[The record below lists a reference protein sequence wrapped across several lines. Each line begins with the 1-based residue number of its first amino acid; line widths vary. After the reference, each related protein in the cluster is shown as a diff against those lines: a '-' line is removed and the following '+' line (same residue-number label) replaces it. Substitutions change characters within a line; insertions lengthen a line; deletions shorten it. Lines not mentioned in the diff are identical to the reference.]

1 MERLKFANF
10 LWEVRQSSGQA
21 GPGPNL
27 FDKRNVSLLSSGVL
41 RLDVTQRDGAWTCAE
56 LSTIERL
63 GLGTYQF
70 QLVGR
75 PDLLDPQLVFGF
87 FPYPPPDVGPDGT
100 HELDIEFA
108 RWGERAKPC
117 GNYTVCPTTPGKPAT
132 THPFPL
138 ALPHEHSTHRIV
150 RRADRL
156 IFSSYSGHRQPTD
169 QREKLSEWEF
179 SGEISRAAMPLHLNF
194 WLFRG
199 KAPQNGKS
207 ASLTLKDIQFI
218 RA

>member
-10 LWEVRQSSGQA
+10 LWEVRQSA
-21 GPGPNL
+21 GLAGLGPNR
-27 FDKRNVSLLSSGVL
+27 FDRRNVSLLPSGAL
-41 RLDVTQRDGAWTCAE
+41 QLEVTQRDGAWTCAE
-56 LSTIERL
+56 LTTIERL

-75 PDLLDPQLVFGF
+75 PELLDPQLVFGF
-87 FPYPPPDVGPDGT
+87 FAYPTPELGPDGT

-108 RWGERAKPC
+108 RWGERTNPC
-117 GNYTVCPTTPGKPAT
+117 GNYTVCPTTLGKPAT

-138 ALPHEHSTHRIV
+138 NPTSELSTHRLV

-156 IFSSYSGHRQPTD
+156 IFSSYAGHRKPGD
-169 QREKLSEWEF
+169 QGGKLHEWEF
-179 SGEISRAAMPLHLNF
+179 AGELSQAAMPLHINF

-199 KAPQNGKS
+199 KAPQDGQT
-207 ASLTLKDIQFI
+207 ASLTLKNIQFI
-218 RA
+218 HA